1 MQAKQSLRSAHPRQP
16 AYTHTDPFQRGN
28 GWRQCRQMW
37 ACRGPSLA
45 NLCPQWASMGIRG
58 LAWAP
63 PKPASCLRWRWWADV
78 GPPQPT
84 PCQYRPCVGNSGAHQ
99 SPPAPA
105 LGQCRGGILCYL
117 GSYLHVEHFML
128 IIFLQFGLA
137 SYVSHFTS
145 VETALAAIRFIFVW
159 SAACYQ

>member
-117 GSYLHVEHFML
+117 GCNGALL
-128 IIFLQFGLA
+128 ISDFSA
-137 SYVSHFTS
+137 SGPRWAFYWPGVTS
-145 VETALAAIRFIFVW
+145 SRRGRKIGGRW
-159 SAACYQ
+159 SAWSRSQV

>member
-117 GSYLHVEHFML
+117 GS
-128 IIFLQFGLA
+128 IFGL
-137 SYVSHFTS
+137 S
-145 VETALAAIRFIFVW
+145 VEN
-159 SAACYQ
+159 